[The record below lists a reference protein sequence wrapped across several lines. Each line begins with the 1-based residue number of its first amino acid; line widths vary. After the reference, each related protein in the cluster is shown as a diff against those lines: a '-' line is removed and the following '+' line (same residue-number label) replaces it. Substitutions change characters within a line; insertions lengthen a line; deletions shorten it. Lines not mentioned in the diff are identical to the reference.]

1 MMTVDAV
8 LAGGFGGLCAAFISQ
23 PFDTLK
29 VRSQL
34 GLGFS
39 LKGLY
44 RGLYAQIGIQ
54 VFSNSLLFGLYGALK
69 GTLGDPISAAML
81 AGAVEGVAYG
91 PMELIKTRRQ
101 AFMDP
106 PKWSEFGRG
115 LGTCSIRE
123 SIGNCFYFGAY
134 EFMRKKTASLSEN
147 TSILMSGGFAGCMY
161 WIGIYPIDTIRV
173 RIQGNKPLW
182 GNLYKGLFPCL
193 LRAFPVNCATFWGY
207 EVALSYLK
215 GNRSESANG

>member
-1 MMTVDAV
+1 MTNVDTV
-8 LAGGFGGLCAAFISQ
+8 LAGGFGGLCAAFIGQ
-23 PFDTLK
+23 PFDTMK

-34 GLGFS
+34 NLRFS

-44 RGLYAQIGIQ
+44 RGIYAQIGIQ
-54 VFSNSLLFGLYGALK
+54 VFSNSLLFGLYGGLK
-69 GTLGDPISAAML
+69 EILGDPIGAAML
-81 AGAVEGVAYG
+81 AGAIEGVAYG

-101 AFMDP
+101 AFMEA
-106 PKWSEFGRG
+106 PKWNEFGRG
-115 LGTCSIRE
+115 LGACSVRE

-134 EFMRKKTASLSEN
+134 EFMRKKTESYNEN
-147 TSILMSGGFAGCMY
+147 MSITLSGGFAGCMY

-182 GNLYKGLFPCL
+182 GNLYKGLFPCI

-207 EVALSYLK
+207 ESALKVLK
-215 GNRSESANG
+215 